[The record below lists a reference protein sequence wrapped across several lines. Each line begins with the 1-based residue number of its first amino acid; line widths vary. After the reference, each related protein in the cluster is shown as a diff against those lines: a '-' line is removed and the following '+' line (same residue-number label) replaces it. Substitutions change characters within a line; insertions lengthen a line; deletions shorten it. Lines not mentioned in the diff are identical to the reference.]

1 MFDWEDMRVFAA
13 VAKTGSLASAA
24 RVLGVNHA
32 TVGRR
37 VAALEAALGVALID
51 RLARSTALTAD
62 GAAIA
67 ELAQQMEEAASAIVS
82 RSGPAGSLSGTL
94 TLGAPPVLAGS
105 FVIPGLASFR
115 AAHPELRLT
124 VSVIPAVAA
133 LDRGGLDL
141 AIRLT
146 RPEQPAHLLRRLGS
160 MSFGL
165 YAAPEM
171 AALPQEEWS
180 FIGYDGELDHLTQQR
195 WLIDYAGHRP
205 TLFRTTDMLG
215 QLAAVR
221 VGMGVALVPRFLADT
236 MPDLV
241 RVDPGAVPPRRSI
254 WLTIH
259 APLQKSPAV
268 RAVADYLAD
277 IFENSSNFATSMGD

>member
-13 VAKTGSLASAA
+13 VARTGSLASAA
-24 RVLGVNHA
+24 RTLGVNHA

-37 VAALEAALGVALID
+37 VAALETALGAPLLD
-51 RLARSTALTAD
+51 RMARGTALTAE

-67 ELAQQMEEAASAIVS
+67 EIAQQMESAAGAILA
-82 RSGPAGSLSGTL
+82 RAGMPNGLSGVV
-94 TLGAPPVLAGS
+94 TLGAPPVLAGT
-105 FVIPGLASFR
+105 FVIPGLAGFR
-115 AAHPELRLT
+115 SDNPDLRIT
-124 VSVIPAVAA
+124 VSAIPAIAA

-160 MSFGL
+160 IAFGL

-171 AALPQEEWS
+171 AARPQEEWS
-180 FIGYDGELDHLTQQR
+180 FVGYDGELDHLTQQR
-195 WLIDYAGHRP
+195 WLADYAGYRP

-221 VGMGVALVPRFLADT
+221 AGMGVALVPRFLAET

-254 WLTIH
+254 WLTIY
-259 APLQKSPAV
+259 AQVQKAPAV
-268 RAVADYLAD
+268 RAVADHLVEL
-277 IFENSSNFATSMGD
+277 FEKSTNFASSMGG

>member
-13 VAKTGSLASAA
+13 LAKTGSLASAA
-24 RVLGVNHA
+24 RVLGINHA

-37 VAALEAALGVALID
+37 VASLENALGVPLID

-67 ELAQQMEEAASAIVS
+67 EIATQMEEAASEIVS
-82 RSGPAGSLSGTL
+82 RTGPAGGLSGAF
-94 TLGAPPVLAGS
+94 TLGAPPVLAGT
-105 FVIPGLASFR
+105 FVIPGLAPFR
-115 AAHPELRLT
+115 TAHPGIRLT
-124 VSVIPAVAA
+124 VSVIPAIAA

-160 MSFGL
+160 ISFGL
-165 YAAPEM
+165 YAVAEM
-171 AALPQEEWS
+171 AALPEEEWT
-180 FIGYDGELDHLTQQR
+180 FIGYDGELDHMTQQR
-195 WLIDYAGHRP
+195 WLSDYAGYRP
-205 TLFRTTDMLG
+205 TLFRTTDMMG

-221 VGMGVALVPRFLADT
+221 AGMGIALVPRFLADPL
-236 MPDLV
+236 PDLV

-254 WLTIH
+254 WLTIYSQV
-259 APLQKSPAV
+259 QKAPAV
-268 RAVADYLAD
+268 RAVADHLTE
-277 IFENSSNFATSMGD
+277 IFENSPDFASSMGD

>member
-13 VAKTGSLASAA
+13 VARTGSLASAA
-24 RVLGVNHA
+24 RTLGVNHA

-37 VAALEAALGVALID
+37 VAALETALGAPLLD
-51 RLARSTALTAD
+51 RMARGTALTAE

-67 ELAQQMEEAASAIVS
+67 EIAQQMESAAGAILA
-82 RSGPAGSLSGTL
+82 RAGMPNGLSGVV
-94 TLGAPPVLAGS
+94 TLGAPPVLAGT
-105 FVIPGLASFR
+105 FVIPGLAGFR
-115 AAHPELRLT
+115 SDNPDLRIT
-124 VSVIPAVAA
+124 VSAIPAIAA

-160 MSFGL
+160 IAFGL

-171 AALPQEEWS
+171 AARPQEEWS
-180 FIGYDGELDHLTQQR
+180 FVGYDGELDHLTQQR
-195 WLIDYAGHRP
+195 WLADYAGYRP

-221 VGMGVALVPRFLADT
+221 AGMGVALVPRFLAET

-254 WLTIH
+254 WLTIY
-259 APLQKSPAV
+259 AQVQKAPAV
-268 RAVADYLAD
+268 RAVADHLVEL
-277 IFENSSNFATSMGD
+277 FEKSTNFASSMGD

>member
-13 VAKTGSLASAA
+13 LAKTGSLASAA
-24 RVLGVNHA
+24 RVLGINHA

-37 VAALEAALGVALID
+37 VASLENALGVPLID

-67 ELAQQMEEAASAIVS
+67 EIATQMEESASEIVS
-82 RSGPAGSLSGTL
+82 RTGPAGGLSGAL
-94 TLGAPPVLAGS
+94 TLGAPPVLAGT
-105 FVIPGLASFR
+105 FVIPGLAPFR
-115 AAHPELRLT
+115 AAHPGIRLT
-124 VSVIPAVAA
+124 VSVIPAIAA

-160 MSFGL
+160 ISFGL
-165 YAAPEM
+165 YAVAEM
-171 AALPQEEWS
+171 AALPEEEWT
-180 FIGYDGELDHLTQQR
+180 FIGYDGELDHMTQQR
-195 WLIDYAGHRP
+195 WLSDYAGYRP
-205 TLFRTTDMLG
+205 TLFRTTDMMG

-221 VGMGVALVPRFLADT
+221 AGMGIALVPRFLADPL
-236 MPDLV
+236 PDLV

-254 WLTIH
+254 WLTIYSQV
-259 APLQKSPAV
+259 QKAPAV
-268 RAVADYLAD
+268 RAVADHLTE
-277 IFENSSNFATSMGD
+277 IFENSPDFASSMGD

>member
-13 VAKTGSLASAA
+13 LAKTGTLASAA

-37 VAALEAALGVALID
+37 VASLERALAVPLID
-51 RLARSTALTAD
+51 RLARSTALTAN

-67 ELAQQMEEAASAIVS
+67 EIAAQMEEAAGAVIA
-82 RSGPAGSLSGTL
+82 RTGGARGLSGAVS
-94 TLGAPPVLAGS
+94 LGCPPVLAGS
-105 FVIPGLASFR
+105 IVIPGLAPFR
-115 AAHPELRLT
+115 DLHPELAVT
-124 VSVIPAVAA
+124 VSVLPAFAA
-133 LDRGGLDL
+133 FDRGGQDL

-160 MSFGL
+160 ISFGL
-165 YAAPEM
+165 YATRETASRPE
-171 AALPQEEWS
+171 EEWR

-195 WLIDYAGHRP
+195 WLTDYAGYRP
-205 TLFRTTDMLG
+205 IPFRTTDMMS

-221 VGMGVALVPRFLADT
+221 AGMGIALVPRFLADPL
-236 MPDLV
+236 PDLV

-254 WLTIH
+254 WLTIYSQVEK
-259 APLQKSPAV
+259 APAV
-268 RAVADYLAD
+268 RAVADHLTEM
-277 IFENSSNFATSMGD
+277 FENSPDFASSMGD